1 MAKLAVIDCQVAG
14 IAGDMLMSALVD
26 AGANAKKV
34 QEAIYACQD
43 NLEGSQISNASFENI
58 VTHGFSAT
66 QLQLT
71 YRDHIHKRK
80 GVEMLRALTKT
91 CDRLG
96 LEQRAKAFALDTI
109 KMIISAEAKIHGE
122 DFNSV
127 HLHEASSV
135 DTLADIIGS
144 AAALQDL
151 SLFNSKIVSTQVAV
165 GGGLLTF
172 SHGVVPNPADAILHI
187 FQGKRF
193 VLTGGQAK
201 DELTTPTGA
210 ALLANLAE
218 ESVDYYPSI
227 VPERIGYGAGRKKFA
242 GFANVVR
249 ILMGNSPMGIEKD
262 AVCVVETNVDD
273 ATGELM
279 GNLIDQLGEAGAKD
293 VTIVPGTTKKSRP
306 THLIRVVVDN
316 SLLNAIL
323 SILFS
328 ESGTLGARVQ
338 QVERYILPRAT
349 VTVPVTIDNIV
360 FNVHVKVAKDTHGNT
375 VGTKPEFEDIKII
388 SARLGIP
395 ARRVLEIVNAQV
407 NSKI

>member
-34 QEAIYACQD
+34 QDAIYACQD
-43 NLEGSQISNASFENI
+43 HLKGSRISSASFEKI

-66 QLQLT
+66 QLQFK
-71 YRDHIHKRK
+71 YSDRIPERK
-80 GVEMLRALTKT
+80 GIEMLRALTNT
-91 CDRLG
+91 CDVLG
-96 LEQRAKAFALDTI
+96 FEQRTKAFALNTI
-109 KMIISAEAKIHGE
+109 KMIILAEAKIHGE

-135 DTLADIIGS
+135 DTLADIIG
-144 AAALQDL
+144 AATALQDL
-151 SLFNSKIVSTQVAV
+151 SLLNSKIVSTPVAV

-193 VLTGGQAK
+193 VLTGGQTK

-218 ESVDYYPSI
+218 KSIDFYPPI
-227 VPERIGYGAGRKKFA
+227 IPEKIGYGAGRKKFD

-249 ILMGNSPMGIEKD
+249 ILIGDSPLAVEKD
-262 AVCVVETNVDD
+262 IVCVIETNVDD
-273 ATGELM
+273 ATGEMM
-279 GNLIDQLGEAGAKD
+279 GNLIDRLGDAGAKD

-306 THLIRVVVDN
+306 TYLIQVVVDN
-316 SLLNAIL
+316 SLLNAVL
-323 SILFS
+323 TILFS

-338 QVERYILPRAT
+338 QMERYILPRAI
-349 VTVPVTIDNIV
+349 VTVPVTIDDIP
-360 FNVHVKVAKDTHGNT
+360 FNVHVKVAKDIHGNT
-375 VGTKPEFEDIKII
+375 VGTKPEFEDIKMI
-388 SARLGIP
+388 SAKLGIP

-407 NSKI
+407 NFKI